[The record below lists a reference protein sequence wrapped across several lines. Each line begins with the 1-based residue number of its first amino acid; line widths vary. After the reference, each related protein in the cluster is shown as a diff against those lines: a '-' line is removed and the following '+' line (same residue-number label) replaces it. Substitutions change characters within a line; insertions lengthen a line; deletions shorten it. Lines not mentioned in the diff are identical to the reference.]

1 MPIKR
6 TLWRGCIEIF
16 ENVFDDVNLV
26 RTVKE
31 REKIGASTDRF
42 IGKETVGDEM
52 IATQ

>member
-1 MPIKR
+1 M
-6 TLWRGCIEIF
+6 
-16 ENVFDDVNLV
+16 

-31 REKIGASTDRF
+31 REKKIGASTDRF